1 MSNATLLWNAYQGLV
16 IKQLRRFLRSWV
28 QNLLPSVVTASL
40 FMLIFGHFVGRD
52 LGEMGD
58 AAYAD
63 FIMPG
68 LVLFAVVTN
77 AYNNSTLA
85 FFGARLQRHIEEM
98 LVAPMPAW
106 LIVAGF
112 ATAGVVRGL
121 MAGGLVLL
129 IALPMTSLSLAN
141 PGAGLMVAVLS
152 ALLFSFAG
160 LLNGIFARSF
170 DDTSI
175 IATFVL
181 TPLIYLGGVFY
192 PIDRLPAPWDSLSL
206 ANPMVYIVDGFR
218 YSLLGEAPTGSGW
231 TLLVLPVV
239 TALVGLTVWWLVARG
254 IRIKS

>member
-1 MSNATLLWNAYQGLV
+1 MNATILWNAYQGLV
-16 IKQLRRFLRSWV
+16 IKQVRRFLRSWV

-52 LGEMGD
+52 LGRMGGAD
-58 AAYAD
+58 YAD
-63 FIMPG
+63 YIMPG

-77 AYNNSTLA
+77 AYNNSTLS

-112 ATAGVVRGL
+112 ATAGVLRGL
-121 MAGGLVLL
+121 MAGALVLL
-129 IALPMTSLSLAN
+129 IALPMTSLEVQH
-141 PGAGLMVAVLS
+141 PGSGLLVAVLS

-170 DDTSI
+170 DDTSV
-175 IATFVL
+175 IATFLL

-192 PIDRLPAPWDSLSL
+192 PIDRLPAPWDTVSL

-218 YSLLGEAPTGSGW
+218 YSLLDDGTTGGGG
-231 TLLVLPVV
+231 TFLVLPLV
-239 TALVGLTVWWLVARG
+239 TACVGGLAWWLVARG
-254 IRIKS
+254 VRIKP

>member
-1 MSNATLLWNAYQGLV
+1 MNAAILWHAYQGLV
-16 IKQLRRFLRSWV
+16 IKQVRRFLRSWV

-40 FMLIFGHFVGRD
+40 FMVIFGHFVGRD
-52 LGEMGD
+52 LGQVGG
-58 AAYAD
+58 ARYAD
-63 FIMPG
+63 YLMPG

-77 AYNNSTLA
+77 AYNNTTLA

-112 ATAGVVRGL
+112 ATAGVLRGL
-121 MAGGLVLL
+121 MAGALVLMV
-129 IALPMTSLSLAN
+129 ALPMTELELQH
-141 PGAGLMVAVLS
+141 PGIGLLVAVLS

-170 DDTSI
+170 DDTSV
-175 IATFVL
+175 IATFLL

-192 PIDRLPAPWDSLSL
+192 PIDRLPAPWGSVSL

-218 YSLLGEAPTGSGW
+218 YSLLDEGTIGGGW
-231 TLLVLPVV
+231 TFLVLPVV
-239 TALVGLTVWWLVARG
+239 TVITGVFAWWLVARG
-254 IRIKS
+254 VRIKP

>member
-1 MSNATLLWNAYQGLV
+1 MNATLLWHAYQGLV
-16 IKQLRRFLRSWV
+16 IKQVRRFLRSWV

-52 LGEMGD
+52 LGEMGG

-77 AYNNSTLA
+77 AYNNSTLS

-112 ATAGVVRGL
+112 ATAGVLRGL
-121 MAGGLVLL
+121 MAGALVLL
-129 IALPMTSLSLAN
+129 IALPMTSLEIQN
-141 PGAGLMVAVLS
+141 IGPGLVVAVLS
-152 ALLFSFAG
+152 ALLFAFAG
-160 LLNGIFARSF
+160 LINGIFARSF
-170 DDTSI
+170 DDTSV
-175 IATFVL
+175 IATFLL

-231 TLLVLPVV
+231 TLLVLPLV
-239 TALVGLTVWWLVARG
+239 TALVGLLVWWLVAKGVRV
-254 IRIKS
+254 KP